1 MPNTIPIAS
10 LRAFAASSI
19 KPNPLLPVTAYLRLD
34 FDPGGLAKLTKN
46 NGHAF
51 IAMMLPAD
59 GIGSFLIDEK
69 ILFGFLDQAET
80 DSIQVSVQGNNILL
94 QSGSAKCVSPT
105 EPVDHYLR
113 NEMPDEDGIPIPQ
126 ELAQEI
132 ATAAAFIQD
141 LQGDDPITPKA
152 LVFVGKDH
160 VAACDGMVG
169 YFSPAAGAPQLIL
182 RREVAVALGALGAC
196 THVANASYDFFQ
208 TADTM
213 MGFIKSELGFCDVYK
228 FSQHTAPE
236 AFRCNKQALIK
247 FNAWAMSQAVSK
259 IMTASWV
266 VNGAMR
272 LEWTDPTYDRQGDLT
287 IAGIKGAGEFN
298 YLPALM
304 NQALRGVPG
313 DEVVFYQAEGK
324 YYLSDLARTYTA
336 LVMECAA
343 VVQEGDKTEKK

>member
-1 MPNTIPIAS
+1 MTVFHDPEGAH
-10 LRAFAASSI
+10 
-19 KPNPLLPVTAYLRLD
+19 
-34 FDPGGLAKLTKN
+34 FDAEEY
-46 NGHAF
+46 
-51 IAMMLPAD
+51 
-59 GIGSFLIDEK
+59 LIDEK

-80 DSIQVSVQGNNILL
+80 DAITISVQGNTILL

-141 LQGDDPITPKA
+141 LQGDDPVTPKA

-160 VAACDGMVG
+160 VAAFDGMVG
-169 YFSPAAGAPQLIL
+169 YFSPAKGAPQLIL

-196 THVANASYDFFQ
+196 THTANASYDFFQ
-208 TADTM
+208 TADTT

-228 FSQHTAPE
+228 FSQHTALE
-236 AFRCNKQALIK
+236 SFRMNKAALMK

-259 IMTASWV
+259 TVTARWM
-266 VNGAMR
+266 VNDATR
-272 LEWTDPTYDRQGDLT
+272 LEWTDPTYDRHGDLT

-313 DEVVFYQAEGK
+313 DEVVFYQADGK

-336 LVMECAA
+336 LVMECQKAPA
-343 VVQEGDKTEKK
+343 K